1 MENIDIKNANNLLK
15 QFGIDLTKLDP
26 LKLEKLMLLSDKIKD
41 PSQITPEF
49 MSEVVEL
56 LSINKNN
63 LNKELINHSN
73 SKSLK
78 VKRNEK
84 CLCGSGIKSKKCC
97 FQN

>member
-26 LKLEKLMLLSDKIKD
+26 IKLEKLMLLSDKIKD

-63 LNKELINHSN
+63 LNKELISN